1 MGRNGSSQR
10 KVEDK
15 TSSTDTR
22 RARARERRARERRR
36 RLRKRELSRKV
47 RMGAGGD
54 QTTMVTIK
62 VNHGERSGPEDL
74 DGTYK
79 VDVSPE
85 DSIRALKERISEVIS
100 KRAIDAELI
109 QLSFGPSEKL
119 IGKRFYKDPLI
130 DEEDT
135 FVKQYSFLEWIERFP
150 HWGLTVKK
158 AAASAEAMD
167 PEKAVEEAY
176 KTGELLRPEELPAP
190 WGDKGLDVYKRDPLV
205 RSIGD
210 NPLPPNYGDSKPSS
224 TRVKAGKAGWEASDV
239 DHIPNVLDL
248 E

>member
-1 MGRNGSSQR
+1 
-10 KVEDK
+10 
-15 TSSTDTR
+15 
-22 RARARERRARERRR
+22 
-36 RLRKRELSRKV
+36 
-47 RMGAGGD
+47 
-54 QTTMVTIK
+54 MVTIK

-79 VDVSPE
+79 VEVSPE

-100 KRAIDAELI
+100 KRAIDADLI

-150 HWGLTVKK
+150 HWGLTVKMAAETPPPPGVAIKK

-210 NPLPPNYGDSKPSS
+210 NPLPPNYGDSNPSS